1 MLFISVVYLP
11 LEPPP
16 RDTEPLLPPDECPE
30 PPEYEDPPEYELL
43 EVLVLPENELLLYDE
58 LFLSV
63 E

>member
-16 RDTEPLLPPDECPE
+16 RDTEPLPPDECPE

-43 EVLVLPENELLLYDE
+43 EVLVLPENELLLYEE